1 MQDTYER
8 VQAINIDT
16 GEVLGTTYIKTN
28 GSEEIILKAEKKKV
42 LTPEQQMF
50 LNNKIQLRKQ
60 CKVLGG

>member
-50 LNNKIQLRKQ
+50 LNDELSY
-60 CKVLGG
+60 